1 MPAPSAAEPLKIDVV
16 SDVVCPWC
24 FIGKRRLE
32 KALALKPDIAV
43 EVRFHPYFLNPWI
56 PREGMS
62 RDQYL
67 TTKFGSVDRYAD
79 IAKRV
84 AAAAAAEGLTYAV
97 DKMKRQ
103 PNTLDCHRLILWA
116 EASGRAAEMKQ
127 RLMDLYFTEGAD
139 LSDREVLVR
148 AAADCGSDPD
158 QTRAMLASDAD
169 VDRVATAANAAKDA
183 GINGVPTFILG
194 GVAAV
199 SGAQDPQVLANAI
212 EQVANNLEQFLAERQ
227 AAAGR

>member
-1 MPAPSAAEPLKIDVV
+1 MPARSAATPLQIDVV

-43 EVRFHPYFLNPWI
+43 EVRFHPYFLNPWV

-62 RDQYL
+62 REQYL

-116 EASGRAAEMKQ
+116 QASRRGAEMKQ
-127 RLMDLYFTEGAD
+127 RLMDLYFTDGAD
-139 LSDREVLVR
+139 LSDREVLLQ
-148 AAADCGSDPD
+148 AAADCGLDPD
-158 QTRAMLASDAD
+158 KTRAMLASDAD

-183 GINGVPTFILG
+183 GISGVPTFILG

-212 EQVANNLEQFLAERQ
+212 EQVANNREQFLAEQR